1 MATYEYIC
9 EAGHNVLIERGMT
22 EPEGSPVCEKPNC
35 ERALKRVYS
44 APSITF
50 KGSGFYSTSR

>member
-22 EPEGSPVCEKPNC
+22 EPEGNPVCEKPNC